1 LKILITNTCLEGY
14 TGTEVVVRD
23 LALELQRQGH
33 IPLVYSPRPGPLA
46 AELISYGVE
55 TVSDLEKL
63 STVPDVIH
71 GHHHAQVIEAL
82 LHFQTVPA
90 LYVCHSGGADIDEP
104 FYFPRILRYVA
115 VDNRCRARLEGT
127 PGIPAHRIEVVLNAV
142 DLRRFQAR
150 GKLPTRPRRAL
161 IFSNYASRSTHLP
174 AVRRACRRLGLEF
187 DVLGALAGTG
197 VDRPETVLPRYDLVF
212 AKARCALEA
221 MATGSAVVLCDFA
234 GAGPMVTS
242 ENFDHLR
249 GWNFGAGVL
258 VNPLRPEYITPEIEQ
273 YDPEDAVRVAERVR
287 EQAGL
292 QAAAQRWT
300 SLYTE
305 VVQEFQRSEPDREG
319 ELRALGFYLR
329 KWSYAK
335 GREPV
340 WNVMKRLRRIP
351 LIGNEVGNLARK
363 IGQRWS
369 GT

>member
-1 LKILITNTCLEGY
+1 
-14 TGTEVVVRD
+14 
-23 LALELQRQGH
+23 
-33 IPLVYSPRPGPLA
+33 
-46 AELISYGVE
+46 
-55 TVSDLEKL
+55 
-63 STVPDVIH
+63 
-71 GHHHAQVIEAL
+71 
-82 LHFQTVPA
+82 
-90 LYVCHSGGADIDEP
+90 
-104 FYFPRILRYVA
+104 
-115 VDNRCRARLEGT
+115 
-127 PGIPAHRIEVVLNAV
+127 
-142 DLRRFQAR
+142 
-150 GKLPTRPRRAL
+150 
-161 IFSNYASRSTHLP
+161 
-174 AVRRACRRLGLEF
+174 VRRACRRLGLEF